1 MGQPLPIFVTERHPP
16 WKLATSYL
24 VAQGEFCCHPLLFY
38 LDPYLLF
45 PPKGRRRNLGLLK
58 SRPFALCRS
67 MSLLSPRCWFF
78 RTLWIRVSRALGVN
92 RSCLYRKEIFS
103 LVASRLSCALVFNW
117 WNEIGNLGI
126 TSPINGLHQIALNSM
141 ILFISSQI
149 RINFFGL
156 NIK

>member
-1 MGQPLPIFVTERHPP
+1 MGTCRHLFGSLGRILLSSIALLPRPLSSSPP
-16 WKLATSYL
+16 
-24 VAQGEFCCHPLLFY
+24 
-38 LDPYLLF
+38 
-45 PPKGRRRNLGLLK
+45 PPKRRRRNLGLSKL
-58 SRPFALCRS
+58 RPFALCRS
-67 MSLLSPRCWFF
+67 MSLLSPCCWFF

-92 RSCLYRKEIFS
+92 RSCLYGKEIFF

-126 TSPINGLHQIALNSM
+126 TSPINGPHQIALNSL